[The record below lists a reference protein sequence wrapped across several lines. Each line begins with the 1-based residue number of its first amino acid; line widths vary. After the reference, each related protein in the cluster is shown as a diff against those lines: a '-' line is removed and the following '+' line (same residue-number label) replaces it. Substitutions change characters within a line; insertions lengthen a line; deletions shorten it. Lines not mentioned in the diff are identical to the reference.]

1 MYIQRP
7 TTFHPFH
14 HLHHVLLSFCDL
26 RVVGSPPKYDFSRY
40 CFFSWALSFRGFS
53 SLEASAKGSLIES
66 LCSNFGVLNPSTTAL
81 SYAALES
88 NEDAAYML
96 QQIHSH
102 RNALKIYAYFLH
114 CILVL
119 EEAAEPELGALRV
132 EKAVGKVLVSM
143 CGNLSCCGHHYLSF
157 YSCHGI

>member
-1 MYIQRP
+1 M
-7 TTFHPFH
+7 TFH
-14 HLHHVLLSFCDL
+14 
-26 RVVGSPPKYDFSRY
+26 GAA
-40 CFFSWALSFRGFS
+40 FFSWALSFRGFS

-66 LCSNFGVLNPSTTAL
+66 LCSNFGVLNPSITAL

-119 EEAAEPELGALRV
+119 EEAGEPELGALRV
-132 EKAVGKVLVSM
+132 EKAVGKVRVSI
-143 CGNLSCCGHHYLSF
+143 CGKRSCCDHHYLSF